1 MDIWLFLSV
10 RCHLIVRDFAACIC
24 HAEVED
30 VASCR
35 SFADGGALLTLAM
48 FYLEGEC
55 HISVKGIELLICT

>member
-1 MDIWLFLSV
+1 MLLV
-10 RCHLIVRDFAACIC
+10 YT

-30 VASCR
+30 VTSCR

-55 HISVKGIELLICT
+55 RISVKGIELLICTYFIVA